1 MQIGDKF
8 STRFFTV
15 MVHLVVHL
23 ATECKMAG
31 PVNYRWMFFIERYL
45 GKLKS
50 FVRNRAYPEASMANS
65 FLADGC
71 MVFCSRYIEGFSTK
85 LNKSSRNDDSLD
97 QIDSNLH
104 GHKSS
109 LFPPVGKPLG
119 KPSNLILT
127 NMEKLQAH
135 RYVLFNCDAVNP
147 YLKEHASYLKRK
159 RRDRRP
165 TVKEIENLQNRYFS
179 NWFREHIMQKEEN
192 DGSDNI
198 DEDIRWLARGPLEIA
213 RRHRAFNIRGFRFR
227 AKRFDKATQNSGV
240 VVTAKTSS
248 YSSAGDSNPILGDIM
263 YYGRIIDII
272 ELDYYERFS
281 MVLFKCEWVDV
292 TRGKGVKTD
301 KFGLPLVNFSHQI
314 HKGDRIEH
322 EPFVFANQVDQVF
335 YIGDHTNL
343 GWLVVLKMKPRDV
356 FDIGEDWNEVQCEP
370 FHVSM
375 LGDLFDKAHDRHSWT
390 RRDMEGITVEGANK
404 GHNPSSDAGDE
415 P

>member
-1 MQIGDKF
+1 
-8 STRFFTV
+8 
-15 MVHLVVHL
+15 
-23 ATECKMAG
+23 
-31 PVNYRWMFFIERYL
+31 VNSCSFIHAI
-45 GKLKS
+45 
-50 FVRNRAYPEASMANS
+50 RNWIYCNEKY
-65 FLADGC
+65 
-71 MVFCSRYIEGFSTK
+71 FCR
-85 LNKSSRNDDSLD
+85 
-97 QIDSNLH
+97 
-104 GHKSS
+104 
-109 LFPPVGKPLG
+109 
-119 KPSNLILT
+119 
-127 NMEKLQAH
+127 
-135 RYVLFNCDAVNP
+135 
-147 YLKEHASYLKRK
+147 EHASYLKRK

-179 NWFREHIMQKEEN
+179 NWFREHVCTLICVIAQKYFIFIYVSIFCSVQIMQKEEN

-198 DEDIRWLARGPLEIA
+198 DEDIRWLARGPLDIA

-227 AKRFDKATQNSGV
+227 AKQFDKATQNSGV

-272 ELDYYERFS
+272 ELDYYGRFS
-281 MVLFKCEWVDV
+281 VVLFKCEWVDV

-335 YIGDHTNL
+335 YIDDHTNL